1 MQIKNIY
8 PCALGTAFNPFL
20 AKQLLPI
27 CRNILQDE
35 EKLSPY
41 LGYKSTYDP
50 ARSLDDMIDVPK
62 ELLNFKEYAYK
73 ECVNYL
79 KQLGNMTEVMNLD
92 IQLAVNKM
100 EYGDSHQTH
109 VHPGV
114 LVTGTFYLSVPA
126 GSSPLYVA
134 DPRTLKQMNTTPQA
148 FETDYT
154 ADIIDI
160 DIKEGTLVLME
171 GYMGHGVRK
180 NLSEERIVLIF
191 NLVDKR

>member
-8 PCALGTAFNPFL
+8 PCALGTSFNPFL
-20 AKQLLPI
+20 AKQLLPV

-50 ARSLDDMIDVPK
+50 ARSLDDMIDTPK
-62 ELLNFKEYAYK
+62 ELLNFKEFAYK
-73 ECVNYL
+73 ESVKYL
-79 KQLGNMTEVMNLD
+79 NQLGYMTEVMNLE

-134 DPRTLKQMNTTPQA
+134 DPRTLKQMNTTPMA

-180 NLSEERIVLIF
+180 NHSEERIVLIF

>member
-1 MQIKNIY
+1 MQIRNIY

-62 ELLNFKEYAYK
+62 ELLNFKEFAYK
-73 ECVNYL
+73 ECVKYL
-79 KQLGNMTEVMNLD
+79 NQLGYMTDVMNLE

-114 LVTGTFYLSVPA
+114 LVTGTFYLSVPT

-134 DPRTLKQMNTTPQA
+134 DPRTLKQMNTTPMA

-160 DIKEGTLVLME
+160 DIKEGTLVIME